1 MLLRVFVG
9 LAIVSLLVVVR
20 SDTLLK
26 KPREDSREEPSGD
39 SLEEPTEEA
48 VTPSDEPFTCE
59 PERNFIRVG
68 GTYNDPSTLRVDT
81 PLECCRICSDDPRC
95 QTWSRDR
102 LTGACALKETISPLF
117 PDERYDSGS
126 FDAVA
131 ANAVTT
137 VSPCESGAEMR
148 FPGGIVLMRRRSSSA
163 QACCEMCRE
172 DLRCFSWDRDQDNG
186 RCTMNED
193 VPNSRSDPG
202 YRGNSLI

>member
-1 MLLRVFVG
+1 MHLRVFVG
-9 LAIVSLLVVVR
+9 LVIVSLLVVVAMG
-20 SDTLLK
+20 DILK
-26 KPREDSREEPSGD
+26 KASEDTV
-39 SLEEPTEEA
+39 EEPTEEA
-48 VTPSDEPFTCE
+48 VSPSEEPFTCV
-59 PERNFIRVG
+59 PERNFIRFG

-102 LTGACALKETISPLF
+102 MTGACALKEIIAPLF

-137 VSPCESGAEMR
+137 VSPCESAGEMWYPR
-148 FPGGIVLMRRRSSSA
+148 GTVLMRQRSNSA
-163 QACCEMCRE
+163 RACCEMCRE
-172 DLRCFSWDRDQDNG
+172 NLRCFSWYRDQDNG

-193 VPNSRSDPG
+193 VPNSRSDPS